1 MRTEVYVD
9 GPEDTVAIMYPAD
22 LAPEFTL
29 KQAGSC
35 GTYDPLNCMNAVGVT
50 FKKKPA
56 GLLMPYGYPVEYFT
70 ENITKEEIESMA
82 YGAGNWRAGAGGYWR
97 DGAAVHTGGL
107 IGEPTFQGTIIKDK
121 WTRINERERT
131 YHFADDVT
139 TSVDCTAWLWVSS
152 SGTHCIKDSYG
163 KIHIIN
169 KAWVRI
175 TITE

>member
-82 YGAGNWRAGAGGYWR
+82 YGAGNWRDGAGGYWR

-131 YHFADDVT
+131 YHFANGVR
-139 TSVDCTAWLWVSS
+139 TSVEHPTWLWPSS
-152 SGTHCIKDSYG
+152 SGTHYIKDSYG